1 MFDPAASLMKTIGL
15 ALPVEAAT
23 VAAAQVPG
31 DGSEAAGNG
40 GFASLLAMKLESAE
54 APAALPGGLHLPV
67 QPAAE
72 LVPAAPQSTAPID
85 WTAKAQPAT
94 GNSLPPALPGTLTP
108 VLPPVLPTPVA
119 TAVPVALPVAAPTAL
134 PSATAP
140 VLPRKVQPIPASAAN
155 VAIPEPAAQE
165 AEPASPQIATTVA
178 TPVRRAA
185 ARAALAAAPVIREPD
200 AAPEPA
206 KEASAP
212 QVAMQAAMPAV
223 AAKVRPAAARNSAP
237 DVVLPS
243 EPEVTE
249 PVAAES
255 EETTRPEKADLTEV
269 AKVHS
274 AVPAPDLV
282 VPTAIVPAAAV
293 QIANPAPTEFT
304 PSPPL
309 APAAKAPVA
318 AAPVALAAREAEP
331 TLPVQQALSVQQAE
345 TVLSPMVAAQART
358 ATFRLPADLKR
369 PDFEAPQAHAA
380 ARRAE
385 EPVLEMPQATA
396 ARPLASVAALPATTP
411 APSLT
416 LVAPQAPALA
426 EVPADFAQIV
436 DRLVAA
442 REAIAPSEV
451 RVTIDHAQFG
461 KVSLGFTPDASGM
474 NVTLAAADPEFARA
488 VEAAAPFAP
497 PVTSEAPQVSPPSPA
512 RGADLPST
520 LTGQQGQQSGRQQP
534 ADPRGG
540 SAQANPSTRN
550 PDSETQHGRRRGIFA

>member
-15 ALPVEAAT
+15 ALPVEAASG
-23 VAAAQVPG
+23 AAAQVPG
-31 DGSEAAGNG
+31 ERTDAAENG
-40 GFASLLAMKLESAE
+40 GFASLLAMKLESVE
-54 APAALPGGLHLPV
+54 APAALPGVSHLPV
-67 QPAAE
+67 QPAAT
-72 LVPAAPQSTAPID
+72 LVPAVPQSAAPID
-85 WTAKAQPAT
+85 WAAKAQPAT
-94 GNSLPPALPGTLTP
+94 GNSLPPALPGTLAP
-108 VLPPVLPTPVA
+108 VLPPALSTPLATALP

-140 VLPRKVQPIPASAAN
+140 ALPRKVQTPPASAAE
-155 VAIPEPAAQE
+155 AATPEPAAQE
-165 AEPASPQIATTVA
+165 AEPVSPQIATTVA

-185 ARAALAAAPVIREPD
+185 ARAALAAAPVMREPD

-206 KEASAP
+206 KEATSP
-212 QVAMQAAMPAV
+212 QIALQAAMPPLP
-223 AAKVRPAAARNSAP
+223 AKVRPAATRNSAP

-249 PVAAES
+249 PVAPEGEKTAQ
-255 EETTRPEKADLTEV
+255 PEKADLAEV
-269 AKVHS
+269 AKVPP
-274 AVPAPDLV
+274 AVPAPDLAL
-282 VPTAIVPAAAV
+282 PTAIAPVAAV
-293 QIANPAPTEFT
+293 QIANPAPVEFT

-331 TLPVQQALSVQQAE
+331 PLPVLQAE
-345 TVLSPMVAAQART
+345 TVPSPMAAAQART

-369 PDFEAPQAHAA
+369 LDFEAPQAHAP
-380 ARRAE
+380 ARRGE
-385 EPVLEMPQATA
+385 EPVLET
-396 ARPLASVAALPATTP
+396 PLAIAPRAITSVAALPATAP

-442 REAIAPSEV
+442 REAVAPAEV

-497 PVTSEAPQVSPPSPA
+497 PVTSEAPQVTAPSPA
-512 RGADLPST
+512 RGGDLPST